1 MEVMGKET
9 EEEEVCEDL
18 TVQKDLPNL
27 NKSSLDAANATPAD
41 TGTNYPF
48 KKWMDSFRSR
58 RRAVP
63 RIPEVYVEGWFD
75 EPSAVTND
83 AEFSTS
89 PPQEQQWDRLSGGSS
104 SILGTVKTASMS
116 LATQSFATRSRA
128 NTHSSHQSA
137 QSGPEVRRSFD
148 SVRRTTSLSM
158 ENAVRSRA
166 GKRRHVLH
174 EIFVSESNYVDGLQ
188 ALSKILSASLTT
200 RPAIYKDLQRLLQM
214 HENFKERLQLVSPLS
229 VESPPAEIS
238 TLHGLQEKLRD
249 LPRFKKPQSQSLRT
263 RNLKATIDSR
273 LKRATAEPSEA
284 LKVAKE
290 LEKLSEGFGVYE
302 DFCSKYDLLYED
314 MDLLRKSVPAGGFWF
329 HGIEALAKSV
339 ESTDTRKQDNKKSMT
354 IEDLLIKPVQRVCKY
369 QLLLQELLK
378 TTPAGDCP
386 STHYEIRQILDKVR
400 RIVAQINT
408 ATGNPVLKDR
418 IQKTIILQGRLDY
431 SGQSVL
437 HDVYQQL
444 GPLNLCG
451 VLHVAYKSTDRITGE
466 YMICILFPS
475 YLVLAR
481 GGYDNRKL
489 IVVASLYVLDMTV
502 DILSN
507 GQGLVCHDAPYSW
520 KIIFQDDQNRYE
532 MILSASSATEER
544 HWKTELLRASAM
556 SPSALPTLSLE
567 PRGLFLLSLSLV
579 PLGRIDSPSAVLV
592 RRPSTRSMSTRSS
605 VKRHLEHV
613 IIKKTHNPLHDEDVR
628 HLHEG
633 GIERS
638 RSVARETS
646 PTILAPLRQDRVRL
660 ERSIADIFT
669 RDVLPYPGMLVTRAD
684 YLRTQSLMR
693 GLSFRTPF
701 NSRRSSSISKGTV
714 KSFEAGSDTKEED
727 DLNEKDVEAYY
738 PLRDVVQLAEEL
750 GVDKGTSD
758 RPETMRHA
766 PTKAFQSVRHVMR
779 ASSDFITYR
788 SSESNLRSKR
798 RSIPWKRWTS
808 PLAFF
813 SSLSRKSSTRD
824 SSEG

>member
-9 EEEEVCEDL
+9 EEEEVHVCQDSTL
-18 TVQKDLPNL
+18 RMNPPAL
-27 NKSSLDAANATPAD
+27 NKEGSFNVENTTTPAGA
-41 TGTNYPF
+41 GTNYPF
-48 KKWMDSFRSR
+48 KKWMDSFRSKKR
-58 RRAVP
+58 VS

-75 EPSAVTND
+75 EPSTVTND
-83 AEFSTS
+83 TEISTS
-89 PPQEQQWDRLSGGSS
+89 PPLQDQQWDRLSGGSS

-137 QSGPEVRRSFD
+137 SQSDNLSGFEMRRSGE
-148 SVRRTTSLSM
+148 SVRRTTSSM

-166 GKRRHVLH
+166 GRRRHVLH
-174 EIFVSESNYVDGLQ
+174 EIFISESNYVDGLQ
-188 ALSKILSASLTT
+188 TLSK
-200 RPAIYKDLQRLLQM
+200 RLLQM
-214 HENFKERLQLVSPLS
+214 HENFKERLQLVTPLS

-249 LPRFKKPQSQSLRT
+249 LPRFKKSPSQSLRT

-284 LKVAKE
+284 LKVAQE
-290 LEKLSEGFGVYE
+290 LEKLSEGFGAYE

-339 ESTDTRKQDNKKSMT
+339 ESTDSRKQGNKKSMT

-378 TTPAGDCP
+378 TTPASDCP

-400 RIVAQINT
+400 RIVGQINT

-418 IQKTIILQGRLDY
+418 IHKTVILHGRLDY

-481 GGYDNRKL
+481 GGYENRKL
-489 IVVASLYVLDMTV
+489 SVVASLYVLDMTV

-532 MILSASSATEER
+532 LILSASSATEER

-579 PLGRIDSPSAVLV
+579 PLGRIDSPLAVLA

-605 VKRHLEHV
+605 VKRHLERV

-628 HLHEG
+628 QLHEG
-633 GIERS
+633 GIQRS
-638 RSVARETS
+638 RSVARENS
-646 PTILAPLRQDRVRL
+646 PTVLAPLRQDRVRL

-714 KSFEAGSDTKEED
+714 KSIEAGSDTKDED
-727 DLNEKDVEAYY
+727 DLFDKEAVPCY
-738 PLRDVVQLAEEL
+738 PLREVVCLGEEP
-750 GVDKGTSD
+750 GADKGASD
-758 RPETMRHA
+758 RSPETMRHA
-766 PTKAFQSVRHVMR
+766 PTKAFQSMRHVMR
-779 ASSDFITYR
+779 ASSDFIAYR
-788 SSESNLRSKR
+788 TSDTKLRSKR

-813 SSLSRKSSTRD
+813 SSLSPSRRSSARD